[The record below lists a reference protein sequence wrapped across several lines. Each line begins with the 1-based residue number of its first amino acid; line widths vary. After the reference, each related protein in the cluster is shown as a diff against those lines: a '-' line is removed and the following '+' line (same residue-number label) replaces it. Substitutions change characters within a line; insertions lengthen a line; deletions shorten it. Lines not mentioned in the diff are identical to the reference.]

1 MGSFSQ
7 EAPDVLPLLP
17 LLPLFALSAG
27 SSVALDVALDVAS
40 SSPVSPRGSALSV
53 GFSSTVALVASSLGV
68 FRKVI
73 FVPDL
78 SSARPASMPA
88 ATRSGST
95 SLMRLHSHRAD
106 LGHALSLATSTPCDS
121 AISLRRA
128 CMFEEV

>member
-27 SSVALDVALDVAS
+27 SSVALDVASGAGVALDVAS
-40 SSPVSPRGSALSV
+40 SSPVSPRSSALSV
-53 GFSSTVALVASSLGV
+53 GFSSTVALVASSLGI

-78 SSARPASMPA
+78 SSARLASMPV
-88 ATRSGST
+88 ATSSGNT

-106 LGHALSLATSTPCDS
+106 LGHALSLAT
-121 AISLRRA
+121 
-128 CMFEEV
+128 